1 MRHKLFHKHGI
12 CRLTIRALQY
22 SIVQSI
28 ANRMEPSYGN
38 VFIKT
43 NEILNEMQHIIAVSY
58 EHNIEHNGLLFE
70 HCSKAY

>member
-1 MRHKLFHKHGI
+1 
-12 CRLTIRALQY
+12 
-22 SIVQSI
+22 
-28 ANRMEPSYGN
+28 MEPSYGN